1 VRGVQKC
8 WESVEKKETK
18 NENPEKAIVQDVKM
32 EARIS
37 SYISEHTHIH

>member
-1 VRGVQKC
+1 VRVVQKC
-8 WESVEKKETK
+8 RESVEKKEIK
-18 NENPEKAIVQDVKM
+18 NENPEKAIVQGVKL